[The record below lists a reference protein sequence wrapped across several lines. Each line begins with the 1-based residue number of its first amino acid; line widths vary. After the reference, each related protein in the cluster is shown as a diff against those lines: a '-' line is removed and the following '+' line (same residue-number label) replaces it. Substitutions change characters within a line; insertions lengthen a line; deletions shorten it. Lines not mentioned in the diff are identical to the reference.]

1 MNPFEAIG
9 YWWLPDDPE
18 TKLCGTLT
26 FDPETGG
33 KLSTPGFFEDITQ
46 MNQPPEYIWIHGRS
60 KSGKEYTLQ
69 KCLKT
74 ASSINFSGINSAE
87 YDITTILE
95 GGLFSEKEE
104 IEFYSFRIY
113 FSNLGDWLHQIILYC
128 HQTFETDTNKH
139 RYSIE
144 YNPEQ
149 FPSYTIEGL
158 GQIEF
163 RYNHEINPQPSH
175 VIHNFTATTDFF
187 VEFTPEKPATLEE
200 ILNVYSYQFCNFL
213 SFALQKPSH
222 PQRIIGYISS
232 LAFQIKEKTYPIP
245 IEVFQDLTYHVKDT
259 KRVQPFELLFSYRDI
274 APRFSEYYANWIQFS
289 YRCKPSL
296 DLFFS
301 LKYRESLFLEDSF
314 QKVIQAIEVFHRR
327 SPLYPEEFCS
337 PEDYEPIW
345 ATFYGVIPDSISDD
359 FRESIITK
367 IKYFNQYSLQR
378 RIKDLLRTF
387 QNEYGEIIKEIF
399 GNRSEWAKKV
409 ADRRDHFTHHENDK
423 TLEHQELY
431 LWTIQGKLLLNIV
444 IMREI
449 GFEKD
454 LIIEMIKKDNF
465 YKDAKRGGGFV
476 G

>member
-1 MNPFEAIG
+1 MKPFEAIG
-9 YWWLPDDPE
+9 YWWLPDNPE
-18 TKLCGTLT
+18 KIKPGTLT
-26 FDPETGG
+26 FDPATGG
-33 KLSTPGFFEDITQ
+33 MLSILGSFEDITQ
-46 MNQPPEYIWIHGRS
+46 MNQPPKYFCLHGKS

-74 ASSINFSGINSAE
+74 ASSIRSSGINSVE

-95 GGLFSEKEE
+95 GGLFSDKEE
-104 IEFYSFRIY
+104 ITFDSFRIF
-113 FSNLGDWLHQIILYC
+113 FSNLGDWLNQKILYLT
-128 HQTFETDTNKH
+128 QTIETETNKQ

-149 FPSYTIEGL
+149 LPSYTIEGL

-163 RYNHEINPQPSH
+163 SYNHETHFEPSH
-175 VIHNFTATTDFF
+175 VIHNFTASTEFF
-187 VEFTPEKPATLEE
+187 VKFTPEKPATLEE
-200 ILNVYSYQFCNFL
+200 IINRYSNQFCNFL

-222 PQRIIGYISS
+222 PQRIIGYVSS
-232 LAFQIKEKTYPIP
+232 LAFQIEEKKYPIP

-259 KRVQPFELLFSYRDI
+259 KRVQPFDLLFSYRDI
-274 APRFSEYYANWIQFS
+274 APRFSEYYTNWIQFS

-314 QKVIQAIEVFHRR
+314 QKVIQAIEIFHRR

-337 PEDYEPIW
+337 SEDYEPIW
-345 ATFYGVIPDSISDD
+345 AIFYGVIPDSISDD

-378 RIKDLLRTF
+378 RIKDLLRSF

-409 ADRRDHFTHHENDK
+409 ADRRDHFTHHENDNP
-423 TLEHQELY
+423 LDYRELY
-431 LWTIQGKLLLNIV
+431 LWTVQGKLLLNIV

-449 GFEKD
+449 GFDKEIIMNMIEKD
-454 LIIEMIKKDNF
+454 DLYRYLKK
-465 YKDAKRGGGFV
+465 GGGFI